1 MIGASAIA
9 IAFFA
14 SDIRA
19 WQFMYNSWMTSP
31 DNSHGL
37 LVPAFSA
44 WLLWHRKDQLISS
57 PATGSWSSIAV
68 GIVLIGAGVAFRCFG
83 IFTRHMTPEAG
94 SLVPCLAGIVIICG
108 GWNGIRWAWPSVL
121 FLVFMIPLPPILG
134 GMLSRGLQS
143 VATLCSTYFLQ
154 TIGIPAIS
162 EGNVILLSDH
172 SLGVAQAC
180 SGIRMLT
187 SFFALAVGLSLVLNR
202 PLWERLAIIASAPV
216 IAIASNI
223 LRISATAI
231 AYQYGNEKMAELI
244 FHDLA
249 GWLMMPIGL
258 LLLWAELFVL
268 SRVIE
273 EEGNPQYASLAG

>member
-68 GIVLIGAGVAFRCFG
+68 GIVLIVAGVAFRCFG